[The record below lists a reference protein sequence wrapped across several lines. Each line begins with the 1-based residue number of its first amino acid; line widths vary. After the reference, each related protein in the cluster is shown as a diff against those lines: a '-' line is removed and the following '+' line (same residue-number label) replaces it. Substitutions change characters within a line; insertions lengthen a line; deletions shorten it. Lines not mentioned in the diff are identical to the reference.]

1 MVDFFGL
8 FFCFFCVLF
17 FMEIFSD
24 FFSARNTF
32 FKPFAAAATSNH
44 TNANSMQ
51 FSSPPLLLLVLP
63 PLLYPLSFYAPVYL
77 RCNVLVHVIVVVAA
91 LLEIQFCAAAAHD
104 DVVDCAAA
112 WRTKTISLTH

>member
-1 MVDFFGL
+1 
-8 FFCFFCVLF
+8 
-17 FMEIFSD
+17 MEIFSD

-32 FKPFAAAATSNH
+32 FKPFAAAATSTSNH

>member
-1 MVDFFGL
+1 MLELCGRLLRPFFPSL
-8 FFCFFCVLF
+8 FYGNFQRFFQCTKHV
-17 FMEIFSD
+17 
-24 FFSARNTF
+24 

-77 RCNVLVHVIVVVAA
+77 RCNVLVHVIVVVA

-104 DVVDCAAA
+104 A
-112 WRTKTISLTH
+112 SLTAMQRGEQKQFR

>member
-1 MVDFFGL
+1 M
-8 FFCFFCVLF
+8 
-17 FMEIFSD
+17 
-24 FFSARNTF
+24 
-32 FKPFAAAATSNH
+32 P
-44 TNANSMQ
+44 
-51 FSSPPLLLLVLP
+51 FSSPPLLLLFLP

-77 RCNVLVHVIVVVAA
+77 RCNVLVHVIVVVVA

>member
-1 MVDFFGL
+1 
-8 FFCFFCVLF
+8 
-17 FMEIFSD
+17 MEIFSD

-32 FKPFAAAATSNH
+32 FKPFAAVATSNH

-51 FSSPPLLLLVLP
+51 FSSPPLLLFALP

-77 RCNVLVHVIVVVAA
+77 RCNVLVHVIVVVVVAA